1 MNYKDTAE
9 RLQTYVDAGLMSE
22 EEMKREVAR
31 EYELE
36 LVSTILES
44 TEI

>member
-1 MNYKDTAE
+1 MSYKDTAE

-22 EEMKREVAR
+22 EEMARQVAK

-36 LVSTILES
+36 LVDSILG
-44 TEI
+44 TEL